1 MGTHPIFESDFDCLT
16 ESLIVMSNNRKLLIA
31 SVLKYL
37 KQEIDG
43 KMITPDQE
51 ESLNVA
57 SQCLA
62 MAFNTTPDDAEDL
75 PCLLDL
81 LTEAA
86 PDRMTKR
93 EATDEEREVANKLK
107 SEGNQLMKD
116 KKFKEAIE
124 RYSEAINVQESAIYY
139 CNRAAA
145 YTSLENYEEALQDCK
160 KAISFEPDYSKAY
173 SRMGL
178 IYSKINLYAESE
190 NCYEKALKLEPDNE
204 SYKKNL
210 EIVKEKLKEAPAA
223 MPGMPGGMPDFGQ
236 MGAAMEQM
244 MQNPQMRQMAENM
257 MQNPQMQSMMQN
269 MMGQMGMPMPPMGG
283 EEGAAPGG
291 MPAGLPDMGA
301 GGGFNPAAM
310 QAGMQMAQ
318 EMMRNNPE
326 QVEEMRKMFQG
337 MGGPP

>member
-62 MAFNTTPDDAEDL
+62 MAFNTTPDDAEGL
-75 PCLLDL
+75 PCLLEL

-86 PDRMTKR
+86 PDQMTKR
-93 EATDEEREVANKLK
+93 EATDEEREIANKLK

-124 RYSEAINVQESAIYY
+124 RYSEAINVQESAFFY

-145 YTSLENYEEALQDCK
+145 YTSIENYEEALQDCK

-223 MPGMPGGMPDFGQ
+223 MPGMPGGMPDFSQ
-236 MGAAMEQM
+236 MGQAMEQM
-244 MQNPQMRQMAENM
+244 MQNPQMRQMAEQM
-257 MQNPQMQSMMQN
+257 MQNPQMQNMMGN

-283 EEGAAPGG
+283 EEGG
-291 MPAGLPDMGA
+291 MPAGMPDMGA
-301 GGGFNPAAM
+301 GGFNPAAM

-337 MGGPP
+337 MGGPPQ

>member
-223 MPGMPGGMPDFGQ
+223 MPGMPGGMP
-236 MGAAMEQM
+236 
-244 MQNPQMRQMAENM
+244 
-257 MQNPQMQSMMQN
+257 
-269 MMGQMGMPMPPMGG
+269 
-283 EEGAAPGG
+283 
-291 MPAGLPDMGA
+291 AGLPDMGA

>member
-210 EIVKEKLKEAPAA
+210 EIVKERLKEAPAA

-236 MGAAMEQM
+236 MGAAMEQ
-244 MQNPQMRQMAENM
+244 M

>member
-1 MGTHPIFESDFDCLT
+1 MG
-16 ESLIVMSNNRKLLIA
+16 
-31 SVLKYL
+31 YL

-107 SEGNQLMKD
+107 NEGNAFMKD

-160 KAISFEPDYSKAY
+160 KAISFEPEYSKAY

-178 IYSKINLYAESE
+178 IYSKINLFAESE
-190 NCYEKALKLEPDNE
+190 NCYEKALKLEPDND
-204 SYKKNL
+204 SYKKNIQ
-210 EIVKEKLKEAPAA
+210 IVKDKLTEQAA
-223 MPGMPGGMPDFGQ
+223 NPMAAMGGMPGMPGM
-236 MGAAMEQM
+236 
-244 MQNPQMRQMAENM
+244 
-257 MQNPQMQSMMQN
+257 
-269 MMGQMGMPMPPMGG
+269 
-283 EEGAAPGG
+283 
-291 MPAGLPDMGA
+291 
-301 GGGFNPAAM
+301 
-310 QAGMQMAQ
+310 
-318 EMMRNNPE
+318 
-326 QVEEMRKMFQG
+326 
-337 MGGPP
+337 

>member
-1 MGTHPIFESDFDCLT
+1 MFESDFDCLT

-37 KQEIDG
+37 KREIDG

-93 EATDEEREVANKLK
+93 EATDEERDIANRFK
-107 SEGNQLMKD
+107 SEGNQLMKE
-116 KKFKEAIE
+116 KKFKEAVE

-178 IYSKINLYAESE
+178 VYSKINLYAESE

-223 MPGMPGGMPDFGQ
+223 MPGMPGGMPDFSQ
-236 MGAAMEQM
+236 MGSA
-244 MQNPQMRQMAENM
+244 
-257 MQNPQMQSMMQN
+257 MQN

-283 EEGAAPGG
+283 EEGGAPAG
-291 MPAGLPDMGA
+291 MPAGLPDMGAGLPDMGA

-326 QVEEMRKMFQG
+326 QVEEMRKMFSG
-337 MGGPP
+337 MGGPPQ

>member
-1 MGTHPIFESDFDCLT
+1 MFESDFDCLT

-37 KQEIDG
+37 KREIDG

-57 SQCLA
+57 SQCRA

-93 EATDEEREVANKLK
+93 EATDEERDIANRFK
-107 SEGNQLMKD
+107 SEGNQLMKE
-116 KKFKEAIE
+116 KKFKEAVE

-210 EIVKEKLKEAPAA
+210 EIVKEKLKEATAA
-223 MPGMPGGMPDFGQ
+223 MPGMPGGMPDFSQ
-236 MGAAMEQM
+236 
-244 MQNPQMRQMAENM
+244 MQN
-257 MQNPQMQSMMQN
+257 MMQN

-283 EEGAAPGG
+283 EEGGAPAG
-291 MPAGLPDMGA
+291 MPAGLPDMGAGLPDMGA

-326 QVEEMRKMFQG
+326 QVEEMRKMFSG
-337 MGGPP
+337 MGGPPQ